1 MPQPW
6 GRVFFPRADILSLLS
21 LSPFL
26 LLDELVVLVRCSKYV
41 TPVHMGARFVGF
53 FLLLALVVR
62 LVFFFDLF
70 FAEEEEEEGDEATS
84 LLLRSC
90 LLRAEAATT

>member
-1 MPQPW
+1 M
-6 GRVFFPRADILSLLS
+6 
-21 LSPFL
+21 SPFL

-53 FLLLALVVR
+53 FLLLALVVW

-70 FAEEEEEEGDEATS
+70 FAEEEEEEEEEATS